1 MTEAL
6 LKTGK
11 HKVTAITRADSSNV
25 VLEGVASKKVDY
37 SNQES
42 LVEALRG
49 QDALVITMNVMA
61 PPETQA
67 KLIEAAATA
76 GVPWVLPNDF
86 GGDPLDEE
94 LGKDMILGPIKA
106 KFHRQIEQ
114 LGKSSWI
121 CVANGFWYEF
131 SLGGGANRYGF
142 DFKDRTL
149 TLLDDGKV
157 KINTSTMPQVGRA
170 VAALLSLKV
179 LPDDES
185 DKSPTLTSFKNK
197 PAFVSS
203 FTIDQ
208 EEMFES
214 VLRVTGDKRSDWKI
228 THTTAKEHFASGQEL
243 MKQGNMEGFGRL
255 LYARG
260 FFPASAAKTNGNFE
274 VTHGLHNGILCLPKE
289 DLDEFTK
296 IGIEMSS
303 EIY

>member
-1 MTEAL
+1 
-6 LKTGK
+6 
-11 HKVTAITRADSSNV
+11 
-25 VLEGVASKKVDY
+25 
-37 SNQES
+37 
-42 LVEALRG
+42 
-49 QDALVITMNVMA
+49 MNVMA

-94 LGKDMILGPIKA
+94 VGKDMILGPIKA
-106 KFHRQIEQ
+106 KFHQQIEQ

-121 CVANGFWYEF
+121 CVTNGFWYEF
-131 SLGGGANRYGF
+131 SLGGGPNRYGF
-142 DFKDRTL
+142 DFKNRSL

-157 KINTSTMPQVGRA
+157 TINTTTMPQVGRA

-179 LPDDES
+179 LPDDAN

-197 PAFVSS
+197 AAYVSS
-203 FTIDQ
+203 FTISQ
-208 EEMFES
+208 EDMFES

-228 THTTAKEHFASGQEL
+228 THTTAKEYFASGHEL
-243 MKQGNMEGFGRL
+243 MKQGNMAGFGRL
-255 LYARG
+255 MYARG
-260 FFPASAAKTNGNFE
+260 FFPASAAKSNGNFE
-274 VTHGLHNGILCLPKE
+274 VARGLHNDILGLPKE

-303 EIY
+303 EVY